1 MKLKVIK
8 DIEQYNE
15 YCNLHE
21 KLMIVDDENSTDEIE
36 LLELLIE
43 DFDNKL
49 VNNRIGELNPVEL
62 LKTLLRDANL
72 SQVNFAKS
80 IGISKQLL
88 SDILNYRRNI
98 SKELVL
104 KLATYFAMSQ
114 TAFSRKYDLVGKSK
128 VSAKKLYSQGVRA
141 NS

>member
-1 MKLKVIK
+1 M
-8 DIEQYNE
+8 EQYNE
-15 YCNLHE
+15 YCDLHE
-21 KLMIVDDENSTDEIE
+21 KLMIIDDENSTDEIE

-104 KLATYFAMSQ
+104 KLAAYFAMSQ

-128 VSAKKLYSQGVRA
+128 TTVGKGSFQWIRA
-141 NS
+141 SL

>member
-1 MKLKVIK
+1 M
-8 DIEQYNE
+8 EQYNE
-15 YCNLHE
+15 YSNLHE
-21 KLMIVDDENSTDEIE
+21 KLMIADDENSIDEIE

-43 DFDNKL
+43 DFDKKL
-49 VNNRIGELNPVEL
+49 VNSRVGELNPVDL

-72 SQVNFAKS
+72 SQVEFAKS

-104 KLATYFAMSQ
+104 KLSEYFAMSQ
-114 TAFSRKYDLVGKSK
+114 TAFSRKYDLVVKQK
-128 VSAKKLYSQGVRA
+128 ESAKKVYSQGVRA
-141 NS
+141 NL

>member
-1 MKLKVIK
+1 MKFKVIK
-8 DIEQYNE
+8 NIEQYNE

-21 KLMIVDDENSTDEIE
+21 KLMIADEEGSIDELE

-49 VNNRIGELNPVEL
+49 VSNKIAELNPVEL

-72 SQVNFAKS
+72 SQSKFSKS

-98 SKELVL
+98 SKELML
-104 KLATYFAMSQ
+104 KLAAYFSMSEV
-114 TAFSRKYDLVGKSK
+114 AFSRKYDLVGKEVVMS
-128 VSAKKLYSQGVRA
+128 
-141 NS
+141 